1 MRGSALLLIAQ
12 ASGHAIAP
20 EAQDV
25 DISLYTGLTT
35 PSRISGS
42 QKCKCVGGNGQE
54 HFIGN
59 TVAGTLRRRRGAPGA
74 TCGTGNNEECIPT
87 PRYPASYGEACE
99 AHAEPYSTD
108 CTPSCYMYTHRASCE
123 RSRFPCP
130 AQFKT
135 LTLDSN
141 PGC

>member
-35 PSRISGS
+35 PSRISGT
-42 QKCKCVGGNGQE
+42 QKCKCIGGNGQE

-99 AHAEPYSTD
+99 AHAELLHVHAP
-108 CTPSCYMYTHRASCE
+108 CVLRAIEVPVPSPIQNAH
-123 RSRFPCP
+123 P
-130 AQFKT
+130 QQ
-135 LTLDSN
+135 
-141 PGC
+141 